1 MSEAQLPKASSAR
14 VRKQAAAALLSL
26 LAWAERQN
34 FNLPADLYD
43 FRVIKR
49 TSNTSGKF
57 VAVFSYG
64 AATIRRGY
72 VL

>member
-34 FNLPADLYD
+34 FNLPADLFNLPADLSEKHDAYRKHPLSTAD
-43 FRVIKR
+43 RPR
-49 TSNTSGKF
+49 
-57 VAVFSYG
+57 
-64 AATIRRGY
+64 
-72 VL
+72 